1 LSLQSAIRLINA
13 NEGEGKGAG
22 FNCEDTSL
30 SALRATAAGSPP
42 LRSET
47 LGPPPAH
54 LGLRGTSR
62 MKNIVLIGMPGVGKS
77 TIGVI
82 LAKAVSKDFIDTDL
96 LIQRRHRLTLQNIID
111 RYGYLALRQ
120 FEEAVILSL
129 AVRDTVIATGGSA
142 VYSEVAM
149 KHLKSTGQIVYL
161 KLHMKG
167 LLERIDNYATR
178 GIARPPTQTFS
189 SLFGERTRLYKR
201 YSDVIVDCKSKTH
214 EEIVQEI
221 VNKRPR

>member
-1 LSLQSAIRLINA
+1 
-13 NEGEGKGAG
+13 
-22 FNCEDTSL
+22 
-30 SALRATAAGSPP
+30 
-42 LRSET
+42 
-47 LGPPPAH
+47 
-54 LGLRGTSR
+54 
-62 MKNIVLIGMPGVGKS
+62 M
-77 TIGVI
+77 
-82 LAKAVSKDFIDTDL
+82 
-96 LIQRRHRLTLQNIID
+96 
-111 RYGYLALRQ
+111 
-120 FEEAVILSL
+120 FEACPVILSL